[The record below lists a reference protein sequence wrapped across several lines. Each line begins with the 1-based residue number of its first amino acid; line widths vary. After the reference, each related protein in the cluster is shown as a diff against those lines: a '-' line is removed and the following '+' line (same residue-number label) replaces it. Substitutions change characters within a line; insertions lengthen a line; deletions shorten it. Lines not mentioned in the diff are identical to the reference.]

1 MDNNRFLNE
10 PQSGPEQS
18 AALLCLDRKTHKVV
32 LQRCF
37 PLWFSSSRPKRGKRD
52 SSSPPGAVGTRGA
65 AGGGVGMWVH
75 VLCSPMSERLCDT
88 RISWRASDHR
98 EERGRGGKKKEK
110 EEEEGGE
117 GGK

>member
-1 MDNNRFLNE
+1 MFSPLVFLLP
-10 PQSGPEQS
+10 PQEREKG
-18 AALLCLDRKTHKVV
+18 LLL
-32 LQRCF
+32 
-37 PLWFSSSRPKRGKRD
+37 S
-52 SSSPPGAVGTRGA
+52 TRGCGNP
-65 AGGGVGMWVH
+65 GGSGEGGIGMWVH

-88 RISWRASDHR
+88 RISRSASDHR

>member
-1 MDNNRFLNE
+1 
-10 PQSGPEQS
+10 
-18 AALLCLDRKTHKVV
+18 
-32 LQRCF
+32 
-37 PLWFSSSRPKRGKRD
+37 
-52 SSSPPGAVGTRGA
+52 
-65 AGGGVGMWVH
+65 MWVH

-88 RISWRASDHR
+88 RISWSASDHR

>member
-1 MDNNRFLNE
+1 
-10 PQSGPEQS
+10 
-18 AALLCLDRKTHKVV
+18 
-32 LQRCF
+32 
-37 PLWFSSSRPKRGKRD
+37 
-52 SSSPPGAVGTRGA
+52 
-65 AGGGVGMWVH
+65 MWVH

-88 RISWRASDHR
+88 RISRSASDHR